1 MKISEASIIIKADGF
16 NRLVEYPEMPIVDLI
31 AELFKIY
38 GAETEIPMPDHV
50 RDRIKEQVR
59 KDWYKCKLDIS
70 QDAYC
75 KLAEEKEI
83 DKYFAVQRAHKAFND
98 YVLGSN
104 PHNPRIS
111 ELFPGTTDALND
123 LTIRKD
129 ENTAL

>member
-16 NRLVEYPEMPIVDLI
+16 NRLVEFPEIPMVELI

-83 DKYFAVQRAHKAFND
+83 DKYFSVQRAHKAFND
-98 YVLGSN
+98 YVLSLN
-104 PHNPRIS
+104 PSPAP
-111 ELFPGTTDALND
+111 ELFPGTADALND

-129 ENTAL
+129 ENTAI